1 MKKFLKKVKWDA
13 NLTSVLYIVLGI
25 VSMVIPLAMAKI
37 LGYLIGILLIV
48 AGAVSM
54 ICYLLREAAQTY
66 YRNDFLHG
74 LVGIAVGI
82 LVLYR
87 VEWIISLLPVLLGIL
102 VLASGCGKLQEVIDM
117 KRMGYGSW
125 VGMLILAAVNVIF
138 GVVLIVNPFE
148 WALVLF
154 QVIGAGLVFSGVTD
168 LAMVLFAASRFRK
181 FYEALQ
187 PVDSTYVEVTETESH
202 KSPGTD
208 AGNIPETTQ
217 ETGAGD
223 GQEADTESGQGA
235 EHSQETDAERTDSSS
250 ETARNGGGTQTAAP
264 ERGSIQVG
272 DVEEVLSTDKG
283 AEQ

>member
-1 MKKFLKKVKWDA
+1 MKELLKKVKWDA
-13 NLTSVLYIVLGI
+13 ILSSLLYVVLGI
-25 VSMVIPLAMAKI
+25 VALIIPETMIKT
-37 LGYLIGILLIV
+37 LGYLIGILLILV
-48 AGAVSM
+48 GAVSM
-54 ICYLLREAAQTY
+54 ICYLLRDNSLNY
-66 YRNDFLHG
+66 YRHDFEYG

-82 LVLYR
+82 LFLYK
-87 VEWIISLLPVLLGIL
+87 VEWIISLVPVILGIL